1 MAFDWTDYLQLA
13 RELAKYGTEAGHR
26 SAVSRAYYYVYH
38 LALSRAESNGFVLL
52 PGEGTHAQLWR
63 VFKGS
68 PDANCQYLATIGN
81 RLKAKRVLADY
92 DAAYGRLHEETLG
105 LLADAETFATLL
117 AKLPPRLPDPA
128 SMRQ

>member
-1 MAFDWTDYLQLA
+1 M
-13 RELAKYGTEAGHR
+13 
-26 SAVSRAYYYVYH
+26 SRAYYYVYH
-38 LALSRAESNGFVLL
+38 LALSRAESNGFLLL
-52 PGEGTHAQLWR
+52 PSEGTHAQLWR